1 MDLYMFSTTKKKKN
15 LIHLKQNK
23 TKLKTLNGYF
33 VSVGLILVI
42 SLISA
47 SWWSCS
53 CVQSAFHL
61 PDKWLEVMSLWRRGW
76 FLPYSLGVSSLWL
89 IGHAALG
96 LVKQPIIVGV
106 CIGETVQPWQ
116 EKRQEEEDDSK
127 ELQGHVPS
135 DPVSTHKASLLEGS
149 ITF

>member
-47 SWWSCS
+47 SW
-53 CVQSAFHL
+53 
-61 PDKWLEVMSLWRRGW
+61 
-76 FLPYSLGVSSLWL
+76 
-89 IGHAALG
+89 
-96 LVKQPIIVGV
+96 
-106 CIGETVQPWQ
+106 
-116 EKRQEEEDDSK
+116 
-127 ELQGHVPS
+127 
-135 DPVSTHKASLLEGS
+135 
-149 ITF
+149 